1 MLNLL
6 EKNYVIKPNNL
17 SQYREVLLKKSVS
30 NFFKLNNSQIFM
42 SKKIMYIRKKLLNLS
57 LK

>member
-1 MLNLL
+1 MLNLF

-30 NFFKLNNSQIFM
+30 NFLNF
-42 SKKIMYIRKKLLNLS
+42 LNKYLCQ
-57 LK
+57 KNNVY